1 MSLSLFVLIPT
12 DAYVLKEE
20 LAPSLLESDDDA
32 DKGPSKRER
41 KRQATHQTV
50 RFARQTVLPH
60 FETSR
65 ADNKEYLDEEIF
77 DVLAR
82 MCATTGSANSEGEI
96 GWLTDDDYT
105 PDGKTILRAIK
116 KFGTPKEEA
125 LQAGLDD
132 YLTDAEELPD
142 IAAIRDA
149 AVTAF
154 DLSTRN
160 TISAINGDTP
170 FADRETI
177 AAIDMT
183 YERIY
188 VPPWEDREER
198 IPNEAFPKMAS
209 GYLKGDNKQAD
220 DDDGSGPKEA
230 RYGFKYAT
238 ITLVG
243 DNVPIILGV
252 EPVKECSGWE
262 SEDAVTYEL
271 AHLVDRLLTK
281 AQEFV
286 DIDTVLFDR
295 EFYGHAVFNTVD
307 EHDVTYITPKKEY
320 KQDIPYLDNLESDP
334 EANVAVEHGVES
346 SDGERSHELNI
357 IYVPSRNEDGEYAMF
372 ATNQRVETDEVDSV
386 VNKYR
391 RRWDIEIEYKA
402 IKDFMPRT
410 SSMDYCVRFVNFVF
424 ATLIYN
430 LWRLTDYLLKR
441 KLDIPIRDDP
451 EIGSRTFARFIGTFL
466 RTVG

>member
-1 MSLSLFVLIPT
+1 MS
-12 DAYVLKEE
+12 Y
-20 LAPSLLESDDDA
+20 
-32 DKGPSKRER
+32 
-41 KRQATHQTV
+41 
-50 RFARQTVLPH
+50 
-60 FETSR
+60 
-65 ADNKEYLDEEIF
+65 
-77 DVLAR
+77 
-82 MCATTGSANSEGEI
+82 
-96 GWLTDDDYT
+96 
-105 PDGKTILRAIK
+105 
-116 KFGTPKEEA
+116 
-125 LQAGLDD
+125 
-132 YLTDAEELPD
+132 
-142 IAAIRDA
+142 
-149 AVTAF
+149 
-154 DLSTRN
+154 DLS
-160 TISAINGDTP
+160 
-170 FADRETI
+170 
-177 AAIDMT
+177 
-183 YERIY
+183 
-188 VPPWEDREER
+188 
-198 IPNEAFPKMAS
+198 
-209 GYLKGDNKQAD
+209 
-220 DDDGSGPKEA
+220 
-230 RYGFKYAT
+230 
-238 ITLVG
+238 
-243 DNVPIILGV
+243 
-252 EPVKECSGWE
+252 
-262 SEDAVTYEL
+262 
-271 AHLVDRLLTK
+271 HLVDRLLTK

-307 EHDVTYITPKKEY
+307 EQDVTYITPKKEY
-320 KQDIPYLDNLESDP
+320 KQDIPYLENLESDP